1 MRTYL
6 VIADDTPEA
15 GVALRFAARRAVKT
29 GGAVKILALAEPA
42 EFVAFGGVQAT
53 IEDEA
58 RKQAEALVRKSAGT
72 IMEEAGIRPAIE
84 VRSGEP
90 VATICKVLTEDPEIG
105 ALVLGAAATGV
116 PGPLVQHFAGADAG
130 RMPCPIMIVPGV
142 LDGEALDRLS

>member
-1 MRTYL
+1 
-6 VIADDTPEA
+6 
-15 GVALRFAARRAVKT
+15 
-29 GGAVKILALAEPA
+29 
-42 EFVAFGGVQAT
+42 
-53 IEDEA
+53 
-58 RKQAEALVRKSAGT
+58 
-72 IMEEAGIRPAIE
+72 MEEAGIRPAIE

-90 VATICKVLTEDPEIG
+90 VATICKVLAEDPEIG